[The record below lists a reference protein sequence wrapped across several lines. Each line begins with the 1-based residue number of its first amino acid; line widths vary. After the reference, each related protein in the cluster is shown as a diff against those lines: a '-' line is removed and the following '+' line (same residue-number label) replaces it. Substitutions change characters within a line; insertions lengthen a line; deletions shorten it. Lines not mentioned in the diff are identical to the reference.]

1 MISYPDHFTPSEKQ
15 FYGQALQIS
24 NLPLLSLLSES
35 EAIALSYYNYA
46 FSTDIT
52 VLFVDIGYCKTSFFA
67 AHFQDKH
74 IKILK
79 LVTLENFGVR
89 EIDEQIYQF
98 LLEKLNKLNVGH
110 DLKFKVRLLEQIQ
123 KQRVVLSSIKEAQF
137 HIEVNDNDFDF
148 ILDREQ
154 FNALIE
160 KTGIDK
166 KIQELSKE
174 FPSATQ
180 IQLLGGGTRIP
191 YFISLLQQ
199 TFHLPVQRNL
209 NSEECVAQGCT
220 LFCQLTL
227 SSTKVNIEN
236 LAVNSVNDVF
246 YSMLSK

>member
-1 MISYPDHFTPSEKQ
+1 M
-15 FYGQALQIS
+15 
-24 NLPLLSLLSES
+24 
-35 EAIALSYYNYA
+35 
-46 FSTDIT
+46 
-52 VLFVDIGYCKTSFFA
+52 
-67 AHFQDKH
+67 
-74 IKILK
+74 
-79 LVTLENFGVR
+79 R

-180 IQLLGGGTRIP
+180 I
-191 YFISLLQQ
+191 
-199 TFHLPVQRNL
+199 
-209 NSEECVAQGCT
+209 
-220 LFCQLTL
+220 
-227 SSTKVNIEN
+227 
-236 LAVNSVNDVF
+236 
-246 YSMLSK
+246 